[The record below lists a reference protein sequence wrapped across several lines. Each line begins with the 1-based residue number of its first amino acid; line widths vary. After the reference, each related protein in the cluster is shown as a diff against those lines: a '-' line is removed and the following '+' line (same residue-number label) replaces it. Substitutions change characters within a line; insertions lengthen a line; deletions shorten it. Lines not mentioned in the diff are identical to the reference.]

1 MGRGYTDALFY
12 FNHDNDYWSFGKRP
26 DDGGCSVNGS
36 SSATRDLWGTNP
48 DGTSGPQ
55 HHLLNDAHCWGSP
68 SGRESHNTVFPAN
81 MTGCKYEE
89 DLFTDFT
96 VDHIMQHNETMGPL
110 LAFHSAHSIHAPL
123 EVVPDAYD
131 RFAFIQ
137 DDDQDHRR
145 RYHAMVW
152 NVDRAVG
159 KIVDALKSKGMYE
172 ETLIVVS
179 ADNGG
184 PIYSGGGA

>member
-1 MGRGYTDALFY
+1 
-12 FNHDNDYWSFGKRP
+12 
-26 DDGGCSVNGS
+26 
-36 SSATRDLWGTNP
+36 
-48 DGTSGPQ
+48 
-55 HHLLNDAHCWGSP
+55 
-68 SGRESHNTVFPAN
+68 
-81 MTGCKYEE
+81 
-89 DLFTDFT
+89 
-96 VDHIMQHNETMGPL
+96 MQHNETMGPL

-179 ADNGG
+179 ADK
-184 PIYSGGGA
+184 